1 MAKNLFQ
8 KITTIYPDLSSGPD
22 KWEDI
27 VLEND
32 GSGDKIRTWSH
43 SSLSQ
48 PTQTQLDAVTD

>member
-8 KITTIYPDLSSGPD
+8 KIITIYPDLASGPE
-22 KWEDI
+22 KWEGI
-27 VLEND
+27 VLENV
-32 GSGDKIRTWSH
+32 GAGDKIKTWSH